1 MPVMSEEN
9 IYECVGMLSKPMQRG
24 KQMFLLLK
32 YTKWSYLGK
41 CQIPVIVK
49 LLSVKGLIPKYTPE
63 LSSRIITPEFSGTE
77 HLLQVFLQ
85 AIKKENRC
93 LMKLFSPILYCFNFP
108 CDSAA
113 ASYPVWETAVTC
125 IVLTMSLWDQEG
137 KASDGFDGGGRMSKW
152 FWLLRIVGSRPDG
165 NWDGPGGTM
174 GDCNQSRIF
183 SLKLWNQRWAL
194 I

>member
-1 MPVMSEEN
+1 MPVICEEN
-9 IYECVGMLSKPMQRG
+9 IYECVGMLSEPMQRG

-63 LSSRIITPEFSGTE
+63 LSRRIIAPEFSGTE

-93 LMKLFSPILYCFNFP
+93 LMKLFPPYS
-108 CDSAA
+108 
-113 ASYPVWETAVTC
+113 
-125 IVLTMSLWDQEG
+125 IVLISPVILQ
-137 KASDGFDGGGRMSKW
+137 
-152 FWLLRIVGSRPDG
+152 
-165 NWDGPGGTM
+165 
-174 GDCNQSRIF
+174 
-183 SLKLWNQRWAL
+183 
-194 I
+194 

>member
-1 MPVMSEEN
+1 MPVMCEEN

-24 KQMFLLLK
+24 KQMLLLLK

-63 LSSRIITPEFSGTE
+63 LSSRIITPECSGTE

-93 LMKLFSPILYCFNFP
+93 LMKLLSPLLYCFNFP
-108 CDSAA
+108 CDSAV

-137 KASDGFDGGGRMSKW
+137 KASYGFDRGGRMSEW
-152 FWLLRIVGSRPDG
+152 FRLLRITGSRPDG
-165 NWDGPGGTM
+165 NWDGPEGTM

-183 SLKLWNQRWAL
+183 LWAL

>member
-1 MPVMSEEN
+1 MPVMCEEN

-49 LLSVKGLIPKYTPE
+49 LLSVKGLIPKYTLE
-63 LSSRIITPEFSGTE
+63 LSRRIIAPEFSGTE

-93 LMKLFSPILYCFNFP
+93 LMKLFPPYS
-108 CDSAA
+108 
-113 ASYPVWETAVTC
+113 
-125 IVLTMSLWDQEG
+125 IVLISPVILQ
-137 KASDGFDGGGRMSKW
+137 
-152 FWLLRIVGSRPDG
+152 
-165 NWDGPGGTM
+165 
-174 GDCNQSRIF
+174 
-183 SLKLWNQRWAL
+183 
-194 I
+194 